1 MSLITLIL
9 VFAAAAVLIVLGTTR
24 RKDGGDGKKTLPRTI
39 VTAAA
44 VLVLVGALG
53 FGSVYQLQEDE
64 YAVITTFGKPS
75 SATICART

>member
-39 VTAAA
+39 VTAASLMA
-44 VLVLVGALG
+44 IPA
-53 FGSVYQLQEDE
+53 
-64 YAVITTFGKPS
+64 AVIYLYTIQSFG
-75 SATICART
+75 